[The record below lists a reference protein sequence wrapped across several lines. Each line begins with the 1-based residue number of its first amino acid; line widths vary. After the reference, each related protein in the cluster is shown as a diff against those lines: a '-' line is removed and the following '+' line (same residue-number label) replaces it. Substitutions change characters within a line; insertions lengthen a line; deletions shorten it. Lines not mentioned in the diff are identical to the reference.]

1 MKQVRLLM
9 AGLFLMISGA
19 LFAQEISVSGTVID
33 ASTGEPVPYASIQI
47 KGTTQGATTDDFGKF
62 SMSVDAKGTLIFSSI
77 GYVTLEV
84 PVEGKTQLAITMEP
98 DAVMLEETIVVGYG
112 TAKKISSV
120 VGSASTVRAK
130 ALENRPV
137 ANVADALQGQVAG
150 MQVFSS
156 SGEPSANQVSMRIRG
171 VNSITAGNT
180 PLIILDGSPVDISIF
195 STLSSNDIESVVTLK
210 DASSTAIYGSRAAN
224 GVIFI
229 TTKKGKRGEKARVQ
243 IRGQYGISSL
253 INHNIELMD
262 RDQWFQFNS
271 EMDPTFLT
279 PERQAQWDLAK
290 KCGIN
295 TNWMDYFFQKN
306 APVYSVEANISGASE
321 KTDYYI
327 SLSQYD
333 ETGTAP
339 YSSMARY
346 GIRSNINTKVNDWL
360 KFGVNLAF
368 TMSDSRTNGFAANR
382 ENFDFNP
389 VHASN
394 SYLPW
399 VSPYEVLLDDQGNFL
414 GFGEDRQIFTEMGE
428 QKYNLKYLM
437 GIQPS
442 SNKYYRLNGNMYQ
455 EITPVKGLTL
465 RAAQALEGYVYRY
478 SYKAI
483 PTGPFSE
490 ANGGGSASESYA
502 SSYRMTFTNTA
513 EYKFDVASKS
523 HFNFLLGQEAIIS
536 EYDSFGASANGT
548 TDPRQDE
555 ISFAPLEKQI
565 SWGYSKTVFNSYF
578 IRGSYDF
585 DGRYYVDASYRIDGS
600 SLFGANK
607 RYANFYSVGAMW
619 DIKAEK
625 FMSNAHWVNDLRLK
639 LSYGTTGNSSID
651 NYLAYGTV
659 GAGGYYN
666 GGLAWGLAN
675 PENQDLTWEVVENFN
690 VGVTTRLFDRWD
702 LSVDFYHKLTKDM
715 LMSIPYSLTTGHA
728 SGMGNIGS
736 MSNTGV
742 DLDTNID
749 IYRDRNFYF
758 GIRTNFNYNRN
769 EIVELFDGRDEFEV
783 PNTGIK
789 YKVGTSYG
797 ELYFPVSAGVD
808 PRDGKQMWYDLNGNK
823 TKVFSDSYSQFTGM
837 QRYAPWAGGVQLNFS
852 WKGLALNADFS
863 WVAGKYVVNNDL
875 FFLMAPKSAAVRNVA
890 TELFDIWTTPGQV
903 TDIPAFTEDR
913 QFDTTWIEDASFLRL
928 KNLQLSYTFPEELMR
943 KTKFFESIRVY
954 AIARNLWTLTKY
966 SGYDPEVDTNV
977 QLGNYPNSKQFT
989 FGIELTF

>member
-9 AGLFLMISGA
+9 AGLFLMISSA

-150 MQVFSS
+150 MQVYTS
-156 SGEPSANQVSMRIRG
+156 SGEPSSSDVTMRIRG
-171 VNSITAGNT
+171 VNSISAGNT

-243 IRGQYGISSL
+243 IRGQFGMSSL
-253 INHNIELMD
+253 INHNIDLMNTEE
-262 RDQWFQFNS
+262 WFRFNES
-271 EMDPTFLT
+271 MDPNFLT
-279 PERQAQWDLAK
+279 PERAAQKEFALK
-290 KCGIN
+290 NGID
-295 TNWMDYFFQKN
+295 TKWMDYFFKKN

-360 KFGVNLAF
+360 KFGVNLAL
-368 TMSDSRTNGFAANR
+368 TASDSRRTGFIGTGNSPY
-382 ENFDFNP
+382 NP
-389 VHASN
+389 VTASN
-394 SYLPW
+394 WNLPW
-399 VSPYEVLLDDQGNFL
+399 VSPYEILTDEEGNFL
-414 GFGEDRQIFTEMGE
+414 GYGEERKIFSELGE
-428 QKYNLKYLM
+428 NLYNTKYLQS
-437 GIQPS
+437 IQPTS
-442 SNKYYRLNGNMYQ
+442 DKYIRVNGNMYQ

-465 RAAQALEGYVYRY
+465 RAAQSLEGYDYRY
-478 SYKAI
+478 SWKAI
-483 PTGPFSE
+483 PEGPFAPE
-490 ANGGGSASESYA
+490 LGGGSASESFTRN
-502 SSYRMTFTNTA
+502 YRMTFTNTA
-513 EYKFDVASKS
+513 EYKFDVASKN
-523 HFNFLLGQEAIIS
+523 HFNFLIGQEAIIS
-536 EYDSFGASANGT
+536 ESESFGGKGSGS

-555 ISFAPLEKQI
+555 LSFQPLEKEL
-565 SWGYSKTVFNSYF
+565 SWSYGKTVFNSYF
-578 IRGSYDF
+578 IRGSYDYN
-585 DGRYYVDASYRIDGS
+585 DKYYLDASYRIDGS

-607 RYANFYSVGAMW
+607 RYASFYSVGAMW
-619 DIKAEK
+619 NIKAEN
-625 FMSNAHWVNDLRLK
+625 FMNNVNWVNDLRLK
-639 LSYGTTGNSSID
+639 VSYGTTGNSSIS
-651 NYLAYGTV
+651 NYLSYGLV
-659 GAGGYYN
+659 GSAGYYN

-675 PENQDLTWEVVENFN
+675 PENKDLTWEVVENLN

-715 LMSIPYSLTTGHA
+715 LMSIPYSLTTGHS
-728 SGMGNIGS
+728 SGWGNIGS

-742 DLDTNID
+742 DVDTNID

-758 GIRTNFNYNRN
+758 GIRTNFNYNHN
-769 EIVELFDGRDEFEV
+769 EIVELFGGRDEFEV

-789 YKVGTSYG
+789 YKVGKPYG
-797 ELYFPVSAGVD
+797 ELYWPISAGVD
-808 PRDGKQMWYDLNGNK
+808 PRDGKQMWYDLNGNI
-823 TKVFSDSYSQFTGM
+823 TKVYSDSYAQFTGL
-837 QRYAPWAGGVQLNFS
+837 QNYAPWSGGVQINFS

-863 WVAGKYVVNNDL
+863 WVAGRYMLNNDM
-875 FFLMAPKSAAVRNVA
+875 FFLRNPKFLQSQNGT

-903 TDIPAFTEDR
+903 TDIPAFTEER
-913 QFDTTWIEDASFLRL
+913 RFDTSLVEDASFLRL

-954 AIARNLWTLTKY
+954 AIARNLWTVTKY
-966 SGYDPEVDTNV
+966 KGYDPEVDQN
-977 QLGNYPNSKQFT
+977 LAMGNYPNSKQFT